1 MEEELRFEDIL
12 QVISRRRNII
22 ITVTFIILFLAIIFS
37 LLKSPVYEAR
47 ARVRLPRSV
56 KSGEAFLEALGPV
69 YDDTPTQ
76 LEIIKSSNVAMRV
89 VNRLGLRFKPSKKFR
104 EYFAVDSV
112 KIAENTPPGEYF
124 VTLEASYLVIRDEKG
139 RPVLT
144 TLPGEFKSVDGFGIC
159 IRLKK
164 KPEKIKAPGIPFEIA
179 DMHDAI
185 KSLSKKIK
193 VSQEGRSLIAV
204 IRAKGSSPR
213 MAKKIAD
220 AYAESYV
227 EYTLDDVRYSA
238 KVLREFLENQVD
250 KLEED
255 LREKEDSLKFVKE
268 KFGAFVALAVENT
281 GESTKELLNILTDF
295 EKMKS
300 QAVIERAQALKKQE
314 IIRDQLVKRGILK
327 GTDSHAQLTLLTNN
341 PQINELLDRIIELE
355 VKRAELLEKYT
366 PRHPEIQAIDSQLKI
381 ARDNIRMVLTGVT
394 TARKTINNPFMEKML
409 LDFVDNEVNYLVLD
423 AKVKALDKVLKEYE
437 KRINYLPSQQLLYAR
452 LTRKIEAAR
461 NIYNLL
467 LERLEE
473 ARIQEASQIS
483 DARVLDY
490 ALLPKSP
497 VSPKK
502 RLNVILGFIL
512 GLMMGI
518 FGAFVVEYLD
528 TTVKDPKEVEDIVKK
543 PVLSIIPII
552 KLDKR
557 NRPYEDLIKES
568 LITHYD
574 PMSPTA
580 EAFKKINVNLN
591 FIDLENKIKVLAFT
605 SSVAGEGKTT
615 LACNCAIAFAQVGK
629 KVLLV
634 DADFRKPSIHKVF
647 NIEKEPGLSD
657 VLVGKEVSPQK
668 TEIEN
673 LFVIPAGT
681 KIIPTPTIFTSKFV
695 ETAKK
700 KALENFDYI
709 VVDTPPVIPVSETLS
724 LLSSIDGVLLVV
736 KAGVTDRNA
745 LLSAAQELE
754 RANINLLGVIVNAF
768 DFRKYSYYS
777 YRYKYYYYYGYGKE
791 GKKSY
796 LDNLKRWLQGF
807 R

>member
-1 MEEELRFEDIL
+1 MDDELRFEDIL
-12 QVISRRRNII
+12 QVISRRRNLII
-22 ITVTFIILFLAIIFS
+22 AVTFIILLLAIVFS

-56 KSGEAFLEALGPV
+56 KSGEAFLEALGPM

-76 LEIIKSSNVAMRV
+76 LEILKSSNVAMRV
-89 VNRLGLRFKPSKKFR
+89 INKLGLRFKPSKKFR
-104 EYFAVDSV
+104 EYFVVDSV

-124 VTLEASYLVIRDEKG
+124 VTLQSSYIVIKDGRG
-139 RPVLT
+139 RPILT
-144 TLPGEFKSVDGFGIC
+144 TSPGEFKSVNGFGIC

-164 KPEKIKAPGIPFEIA
+164 KPEKIKAPGIPFEII

-185 KSLSKKIK
+185 KSLSSKVKI
-193 VSQEGRSLIAV
+193 SQEGRSLIAV
-204 IRAKGSSPR
+204 IRAKAGSPE

-220 AYAESYV
+220 TYAESYV

-238 KVLREFLENQVD
+238 RVLREFLENQVY

-255 LREKEDSLKFVKE
+255 LKKKEDSLKLVKE

-281 GESTKELLNILTDF
+281 GESTRELLNILTDF

-300 QAVIERAQALKKQE
+300 QAHIERAEALKKQE
-314 IIRDQLVKRGILK
+314 IIREQLVKRGVLNE
-327 GTDSHAQLTLLTNN
+327 SESRAQLTLLTNN

-366 PRHPEIQAIDSQLKI
+366 PKHPEIQAIDSQLKA
-381 ARDNIRMVLTGVT
+381 ARENIRMILTGAT
-394 TARKTINNPFMEKML
+394 TAKKSIDNPFLEKML
-409 LDFVDNEVNYLVLD
+409 LDFVDNEINYLVLD
-423 AKVKALDKVLKEYE
+423 AKVKALDRVLKEYE
-437 KRINYLPSQQLLYAR
+437 KKINYLPSQQLLYAR

-467 LERLEE
+467 MEKLEE

-483 DARVLDY
+483 DARILDY
-490 ALLPKSP
+490 ALLPKYP

-512 GLMMGI
+512 GLMVGI
-518 FGAFVVEYLD
+518 FGAFIVEYLD
-528 TTVKDPKEVEDIVKK
+528 TSVKDPKEVEDITQK

-552 KLDKR
+552 KLDRK
-557 NRPYEDLIKES
+557 NVPSDELVKET
-568 LITHYD
+568 LITHFD
-574 PMSPTA
+574 PMSPIA
-580 EAFKKINVNLN
+580 EAFKKVNVNLN
-591 FIDLENKIKVLAFT
+591 FIDLENKIKVIAFT
-605 SSVAGEGKTT
+605 SSVAGEGKST
-615 LACNCAIAFAQVGK
+615 LACNCAIAYAHAGN

-634 DADFRKPSIHKVF
+634 DADFRKPSIHKFF
-647 NIEKEPGLSD
+647 NIEKEPGFSD
-657 VLVGKEVSPQK
+657 VLLGKEISPK
-668 TEIEN
+668 ETDVEN
-673 LFVIPAGT
+673 LFVLPAGS

-700 KALENFDYI
+700 KALEDFDYI

-724 LLSSIDGVLLVV
+724 LLSNIDGVLLVV

-745 LLSAAQELE
+745 LLSATREIE
-754 RANINLLGVIVNAF
+754 RANINLLGVIFNAF
-768 DFRKYSYYS
+768 DFRKYS
-777 YRYKYYYYYGYGKE
+777 
-791 GKKSY
+791 
-796 LDNLKRWLQGF
+796 
-807 R
+807 

>member
-1 MEEELRFEDIL
+1 MDDELRFEDIL
-12 QVISRRRNII
+12 QVISRRRNLII
-22 ITVTFIILFLAIIFS
+22 GVTFIILLLAIVYT
-37 LLKSPVYEAR
+37 LLKTPLYEASS
-47 ARVRLPRSV
+47 RVRLPRSV
-56 KSGEAFLEALGPV
+56 KSGESFLEALGPG

-76 LEIIKSSNVAMRV
+76 LEIIKSANVAMRV
-89 VNRLGLRFKPSKKFR
+89 INKLGLRFRPSKEFNK
-104 EYFAVDSV
+104 YFVVDSV
-112 KIAENTPPGEYF
+112 KIAKNFSPGKYF
-124 VTLEASYLVIRDEKG
+124 VTVQSSYIVIRDEKS
-139 RPVLT
+139 RPILT
-144 TLPGEFKSVDGFGIC
+144 MLPGEFKSLDGFGIS
-159 IRLKK
+159 IRLRN
-164 KPEKIKAPGIPFEIA
+164 KPDRIKDPGVAFEIV
-179 DMHDAI
+179 DMDKAI
-185 KSLSKKIK
+185 ESISKKIK

-204 IRAKGSSPR
+204 IKAKAESPQL
-213 MAKKIAD
+213 AKKIAD
-220 AYAESYV
+220 AYAEAYV
-227 EYTLDDVRYSA
+227 EYTLDDARYSA
-238 KVLREFLENQVD
+238 RVLREFLENQVY
-250 KLEED
+250 KLEKD
-255 LREKEDSLKFVKE
+255 LREKEDSLKLVKE

-281 GESTKELLNILTDF
+281 GESTRELLNILTDF

-300 QAVIERAQALKKQE
+300 QALIERAQALKKQE

-327 GTDSHAQLTLLTNN
+327 GSDSQAQLTLLTNN

-355 VKRAELLEKYT
+355 IKRAKLLERYT
-366 PRHPEIQAIDSQLKI
+366 PKHPEVQAIDSQLKI

-394 TARKTINNPFMEKML
+394 TQGKTIENPFMEKML

-423 AKVKALDKVLKEYE
+423 AKVRALDRVLKEYE

-467 LERLEE
+467 LEKLEE

-502 RLNVILGFIL
+502 RLNVMLGFIL

-528 TTVKDPKEVEDIVKK
+528 TAVKDPKEVEDIVKK
-543 PVLSIIPII
+543 PVLSIIPIF

-557 NRPYEDLIKES
+557 NKTYEDLIKES

-574 PMSPTA
+574 PMNPIA
-580 EAFKKINVNLN
+580 EAFKKISVNLN
-591 FIDLENKIKVLAFT
+591 FIDLENKIKLIAVT

-615 LACNCAIAFAQVGK
+615 IACNFAIALAQSDK

-634 DADFRKPSIHKVF
+634 DADFRKPSIHKIF
-647 NIEKEPGLSD
+647 DIEKEPGFSD
-657 VLVGKEVSPQK
+657 ALLGKEISPRK
-668 TEIEN
+668 TVIEN
-673 LFVIPAGT
+673 LFILPAGS
-681 KIIPTPTIFTSKFV
+681 KIIPTPAIFTSRFI
-695 ETAKK
+695 ETHKK
-700 KALENFDYI
+700 KALESFDYI

-724 LLSSIDGVLLVV
+724 LLSGVHGVLFVV

-754 RANINLLGVIVNAF
+754 RAKVNLLGVVLNAF

-791 GKKSY
+791 KKKG
-796 LDNLKRWLQGF
+796 LINTLIRWITGS
-807 R
+807 

>member
-1 MEEELRFEDIL
+1 MDDELRFEDVL
-12 QVISRRRNII
+12 QVISRRRNLII
-22 ITVTFIILFLAIIFS
+22 AVTFIVLLLAIVFS

-89 VNRLGLRFKPSKKFR
+89 VNRLGLRFRPSKKFR
-104 EYFAVDSV
+104 EYFVVDSV
-112 KIAENTPPGEYF
+112 KIAENIPPGEYF
-124 VTLEASYLVIRDEKG
+124 VTLQSSYIVIKDGRG
-139 RPVLT
+139 RPILT
-144 TLPGEFKSVDGFGIC
+144 ASPGEFKSVDGFGIC

-185 KSLSKKIK
+185 KSLSKKVK

-204 IRAKGSSPR
+204 IRAKGSSPK

-238 KVLREFLENQVD
+238 RVLREFLENQVY

-255 LREKEDSLKFVKE
+255 LRKKEDSLKFVKE

-300 QAVIERAQALKKQE
+300 QALIERAEALKKQE
-314 IIRDQLVKRGILK
+314 IIREQLVKRGILK
-327 GTDSHAQLTLLTNN
+327 ESESRAQLTLLTSN

-366 PRHPEIQAIDSQLKI
+366 PKHPEVQAIDSQLKI
-381 ARDNIRMVLTGVT
+381 ARDNIRMVLTGAT
-394 TARKTINNPFMEKML
+394 TARKTIDNPFMEKML
-409 LDFVDNEVNYLVLD
+409 LDFVDNEINYLVLD
-423 AKVKALDKVLKEYE
+423 AKVKALDRVLKEYE
-437 KRINYLPSQQLLYAR
+437 KKINYLPSQQLLYAR

-467 LERLEE
+467 LEKLEE

-490 ALLPKSP
+490 ALLPKYP
-497 VSPKK
+497 VSPRK

-512 GLMMGI
+512 GLMLGI
-518 FGAFVVEYLD
+518 FGAFIVEYLD
-528 TTVKDPKEVEDIVKK
+528 TSVKDPKEVEDITQK

-552 KLDKR
+552 KLDKK
-557 NRPYEDLIKES
+557 NGSSEDLIKET

-574 PMSPTA
+574 TMSPTA

-591 FIDLENKIKVLAFT
+591 FIDLENKIKVIAFT

-615 LACNCAIAFAQVGK
+615 LACNCAIAYAQVGK

-634 DADFRKPSIHKVF
+634 DGDFRKPSIHRVF

-657 VLVGKEVSPQK
+657 ILLGKEISPK
-668 TEIEN
+668 ETGIEN
-673 LFVIPAGT
+673 LFVLPAGT

-695 ETAKK
+695 EAAKK

-724 LLSSIDGVLLVV
+724 LLSSMDGVLLVV

-745 LLSAAQELE
+745 LLSATQEIE
-754 RANINLLGVIVNAF
+754 RANINLLGVIFNAF

-791 GKKSY
+791 GKKSF
-796 LDNLKRWLQGF
+796 LDTLKRWLP
-807 R
+807 RSR